1 MINFF
6 LLKIRFFF
14 VGTFLFLL
22 VSCNQTNRNS
32 YGEHI
37 SASIEKSPMMQRL
50 SHEYLEIN
58 MDHPIEISADSLQN
72 KLVDISYI
80 PLDCKELIG
89 EVDRVLLYN
98 EKIYILDAYIA
109 ESVFIFDMNG
119 RLLCVIDDRGEGP
132 EEYIGLAGMSIDTSI
147 KELCLK
153 DRLSSRTLYYDLD
166 GKFLRKE
173 ASCPAFF
180 INAMDGNIINQLG
193 FGQSYDENLNYHIA
207 VSRGGSICCKAFPF
221 APIQKRYTVS
231 RIAQYNSCNE
241 LLFTPTLSDTVYCIK
256 SPKEYYVKYVIK
268 HKRSIWDKSQEELSW
283 REIDCLIKQDG
294 YTAFGGPVHETSDY
308 LFFSLSKGNNNLIV
322 NQNYYYD
329 KRQKQLFKITKDYE
343 GVIRNLFSMPVGVSG
358 DYYLAFADGYLM
370 KEYMKKNTDISI
382 ADESL
387 RKMINECNENSNPIL
402 IKFRLK

>member
-1 MINFF
+1 M
-6 LLKIRFFF
+6 RFFF
-14 VGTFLFLL
+14 VDTFLFLL

-80 PLDCKELIG
+80 PLDPKELIG

-207 VSRGGSICCKAFPF
+207 VSRGDSICCKAFPF
-221 APIQKRYTVS
+221 VPIQKRYTVS

-256 SPKEYYVKYVIK
+256 SPQEYYVKYVIK

-283 REIDCLIKQDG
+283 REIDRLIKQDG
-294 YTAFGGPVHETSDY
+294 YTAFGGPVHETSGY

-322 NQNYYYD
+322 NQNYFYD
-329 KRQKQLFKITKDYE
+329 KRQKKLFKITKDYK

-370 KEYMKKNTDISI
+370 KEYMKKNSDISI

-387 RKMINECNENSNPIL
+387 RKVINECNENSNPIL